1 MSLVQTQRENRIE
14 LVAAAAAPI
23 EEGVAQA
30 EAQQYQLPTISNPYG
45 GEEYHA

>member
-14 LVAAAAAPI
+14 LAAAAAI

-30 EAQQYQLPTISNPYG
+30 EAQQYQLPTLSNPYG